1 MNYPI
6 KFTLTL
12 KTEYL
17 TKYILFE
24 GVYFS
29 NLYNQNNPV
38 YHHKK
43 PLPLCNSSLCK
54 DEEGKEFY
62 KTSHSDII
70 KAGYSISPNIKL

>member
-1 MNYPI
+1 MNYQI

-17 TKYILFE
+17 TKYILFT
-24 GVYFS
+24 GVYIS
-29 NLYNQNNPV
+29 TLYNQENPV

-43 PLPLCNSSLCK
+43 PLSLCNSSLCQ

-62 KTSHSDII
+62 RTNHSDII